1 MPLRRYDRVPEKTV
15 GNPMVHMQ
23 TVVPPYDW
31 KASLAP
37 KVTVAH
43 SELVLNEDDPFE
55 AVLAEMVRMFRKK
68 NADYARTG
76 SRWSN
81 FEDMSR
87 FLGDESK
94 PWLSAL
100 VLCQQKLS
108 RIGALV
114 SSGKEPTNE
123 SLLDSLLDNA
133 VYAAMA
139 LAMAKEQA

>member
-1 MPLRRYDRVPEKTV
+1 MPDKNRAAYDWVEFDQSPRPIPEKPKT
-15 GNPMVHMQ
+15 PL
-23 TVVPPYDW
+23 
-31 KASLAP
+31 SLRDFQIDSA
-37 KVTVAH
+37 V
-43 SELVLNEDDPFE
+43 VLNESDPFE
-55 AVLAEMVRMFRKK
+55 LAMADIVRMFRKK

-87 FLGDESK
+87 FLGDEDK
-94 PWLSAL
+94 PWLSSL

-114 SSGKEPTNE
+114 SAGKEPTNE
-123 SLLDSLLDNA
+123 SLIDSLLDNA

-139 LAMAKEQA
+139 LAMARES

>member
-1 MPLRRYDRVPEKTV
+1 MPDKKRAA
-15 GNPMVHMQ
+15 
-23 TVVPPYDW
+23 YDW
-31 KASLAP
+31 VEFDQSPKQLPNKPKTPLSLRDFQIDSA
-37 KVTVAH
+37 V
-43 SELVLNEDDPFE
+43 VLKESDPFE
-55 AVLAEMVRMFRKK
+55 LAMADIVRMFRKK

-87 FLGDESK
+87 FLGDEDK
-94 PWLSAL
+94 PWLSSL

-114 SSGKEPTNE
+114 SAGKEPTNE
-123 SLLDSLLDNA
+123 SLIDSLLDNA

-139 LAMAKEQA
+139 LAMARES